1 MSVTCFASFSLET
14 AMLSHGGQMLA
25 ALALFAS
32 EMRKPVRAEIRFSMG
47 ESPLNSG
54 VEAKIDSTTKLKIK
68 TFPQKKIQK

>member
-1 MSVTCFASFSLET
+1 
-14 AMLSHGGQMLA
+14 MLP
-25 ALALFAS
+25 ALATAEASIEGLFAS
-32 EMRKPVRAEIRFSMG
+32 EMRKPVLAEIRFSMG